1 MELEGV
7 RKEGQ
12 GALRLVGLM
21 SSFCLATA
29 TSSNSTLQLEE
40 QCHIHFL
47 IHLPQ

>member
-1 MELEGV
+1 MEVKGN

-12 GALRLVGLM
+12 GTLRPVGLM

-40 QCHIHFL
+40 QSHIHFL
-47 IHLPQ
+47 IQLPQ